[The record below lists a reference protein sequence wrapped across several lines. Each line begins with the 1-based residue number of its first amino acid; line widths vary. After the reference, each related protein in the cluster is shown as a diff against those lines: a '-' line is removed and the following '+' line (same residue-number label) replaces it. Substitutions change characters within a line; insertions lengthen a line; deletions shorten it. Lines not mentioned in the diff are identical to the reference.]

1 MDKYYKT
8 YRICCEW
15 DRSSL
20 EPIKEDTYIQCAKD
34 GQIYR
39 VGDDLLAYYKPR
51 RGNSEQFSKK
61 LIELGVNRVRNLS
74 TDGDVLMQFAEE
86 SLDIVAK
93 EVGASTNGVDIKP
106 WSIKNLRKQQWFK
119 KDKQKYIDLGLYVEM
134 SEEEKAILRERF
146 NKNINNK

>member
-1 MDKYYKT
+1 MNKYLGT

-15 DRSSL
+15 DRNSL

-39 VGDDLLAYYKPR
+39 ISDDLLAYYKPR

-61 LIELGVNRVRNLS
+61 LIDLGVNRVKNLS
-74 TDGDVLMQFAEE
+74 TDGDVLIQFSEE

-93 EVGASTNGVDIKP
+93 RSRSFNKWRRYKTLEYK
-106 WSIKNLRKQQWFK
+106 KFK
-119 KDKQKYIDLGLYVEM
+119 KAAMV
-134 SEEEKAILRERF
+134 
-146 NKNINNK
+146 